1 MKRIAVFAVAAL
13 GLGSIAVAQ
22 HGRHGNPS
30 HSPYAGQEKRVVTSL
45 SEGDIAALKAGA
57 GWGLAKPAELNGYP
71 GPLHVLEMAE
81 RIGLTAEQRAKVQ
94 SLYEQMK
101 ARAIPA
107 GERYIAAEQA
117 LDDAFRSGSIDKS
130 MLADRLAAAEAA
142 KATLR
147 AVHLEAHLETV
158 PLLSAEQRRNYRA
171 LRGYH
176 GNAGHGHH

>member
-1 MKRIAVFAVAAL
+1 MKRFALFAIAAL

-22 HGRHGNPS
+22 HGGHGNPS
-30 HSPYAGQEKRVVTSL
+30 HSPYAGQEKRAVTSL

-71 GPLHVLEMAE
+71 GPLHVLEMAD
-81 RIGLTAEQRAKVQ
+81 RIGLTGEQRAKVH

-107 GERYIAAEQA
+107 GEQYIAAEQA
-117 LDDAFRSGSIDKS
+117 LDAAFRSGSIDKS
-130 MLADRLAAAEAA
+130 MLADRLTAAEAA
-142 KATLR
+142 KARLR

-158 PLLSAEQRRNYRA
+158 PLLSPEQRRNYIA
-171 LRGYH
+171 LRGYDGH
-176 GNAGHGHH
+176 AGHDRH